1 MVRQRD
7 GVEPV
12 VMLGSQP
19 IQLTQRNDR
28 RRRDSRASTP
38 KWEIEDS
45 GFKLAVPSWPSATA
59 RPNGSKESPGALG
72 GRVRIVHEL
81 DQARTGNGR

>member
-1 MVRQRD
+1 M
-7 GVEPV
+7 
-12 VMLGSQP
+12 
-19 IQLTQRNDR
+19 
-28 RRRDSRASTP
+28 TP

-72 GRVRIVHEL
+72 RRVRIVHEL
-81 DQARTGNGR
+81 DQARTGNRQQKVGKGRRMRREEQRENGGIYGR